1 MLAKN
6 QEELIKRSKQYRIHS
21 VSILIFIYW
30 LLILAAAFSI
40 KGRVRFGI
48 GDDIKIANIT
58 INTWSKYVMVI
69 CYIVFGQMAST
80 ISNYTI
86 EPFYNNVIRDYK
98 TKTIP
103 YTRSR
108 LMMLRANYS
117 IYEWIHGIVKL
128 FVCLSLEVQFYIVMM
143 ATDLLFDLLLHWL
156 YINKKKYYTEDDI
169 LPDTDDEYDSD
180 DVKDITETFTLL

>member
-1 MLAKN
+1 MIAKN
-6 QEELIKRSKQYRIHS
+6 QEELIKRSKQYRIHKI
-21 VSILIFIYW
+21 SILIFIYW
-30 LLILAAAFSI
+30 LFILAAAFSI

-48 GDDIKIANIT
+48 GNDIKIANIT
-58 INTWSKYVMVI
+58 INTWGKYAMVI
-69 CYIVFGQMAST
+69 CYIVFGQMINT

-86 EPFYNNVIRDYK
+86 QPFYDNVIRDYK

-103 YTRSR
+103 YTRKR

-143 ATDLLFDLLLHWL
+143 GTDLLFDLLLHWL
-156 YINKKKYYTEDDI
+156 YIHKKGFYTEDDI